1 MARFL
6 CLFLFALTGRRRSR
20 DPGRVNLISNASL
33 PGGILLP
40 VFASR
45 VIRIKYRTGS
55 QITIVRWT
63 LLPEELR
70 FRMKFPCRSWYSI
83 DRDAFTSMKILQ
95 NVEKAFISW
104 SSVLK
109 MGDEFSFFF
118 FFFFFFWCFKL
129 KTPERSSVIAF
140 SLQLI
145 PRLMRRH
152 KQRCILELSSYF
164 PLTFFPFLFFPLFH
178 VYSTPLTLPTH
189 FLSFFFLSLFNFFYS
204 PLPNKPAES
213 NTLYFED

>member
-1 MARFL
+1 MKFRFVDLISSLWMARFL

-20 DPGRVNLISNASL
+20 DPGRANLISNASL

-45 VIRIKYRTGS
+45 VTRIRYRTGS

-63 LLPEELR
+63 LLPEELW

-95 NVEKAFISW
+95 NIEKAFISW

-109 MGDEFSFFF
+109 MGDEFFFFVFLMLQVENARTFFCNSFFTSVNPT
-118 FFFFFFWCFKL
+118 L
-129 KTPERSSVIAF
+129 DATP
-140 SLQLI
+140 
-145 PRLMRRH
+145 
-152 KQRCILELSSYF
+152 
-164 PLTFFPFLFFPLFH
+164 
-178 VYSTPLTLPTH
+178 
-189 FLSFFFLSLFNFFYS
+189 
-204 PLPNKPAES
+204 
-213 NTLYFED
+213 

>member
-6 CLFLFALTGRRRSR
+6 CLFLFALAGRRRSR
-20 DPGRVNLISNASL
+20 DPGRANLISNASL

-45 VIRIKYRTGS
+45 VTRIRYRTGS

-63 LLPEELR
+63 LLPEELW

-95 NVEKAFISW
+95 NVGKAFISW

-109 MGDEFSFFF
+109 MGDELFFCFFFMLQVENAGTSFCNSFFTSVNPT
-118 FFFFFFWCFKL
+118 L
-129 KTPERSSVIAF
+129 DATP
-140 SLQLI
+140 
-145 PRLMRRH
+145 
-152 KQRCILELSSYF
+152 
-164 PLTFFPFLFFPLFH
+164 
-178 VYSTPLTLPTH
+178 
-189 FLSFFFLSLFNFFYS
+189 
-204 PLPNKPAES
+204 
-213 NTLYFED
+213 